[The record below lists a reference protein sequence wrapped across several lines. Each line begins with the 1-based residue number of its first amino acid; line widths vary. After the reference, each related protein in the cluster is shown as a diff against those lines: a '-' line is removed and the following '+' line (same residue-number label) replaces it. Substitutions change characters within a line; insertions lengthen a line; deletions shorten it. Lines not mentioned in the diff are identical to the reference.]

1 MRPAT
6 MLLATLAAATS
17 VGALLA
23 GAGGCLRSTSF
34 QCDTDTQ
41 CGAGGSCEAVGFC
54 SFADATCPSG
64 ARFGA
69 SAGTYA
75 DTCVEGGAAI
85 DGGIDGDP
93 GIDGA
98 IDAPID
104 APPQAGCPA
113 GYDVITGGEGTHRYR
128 VLTATANW
136 TQNKDACAATSTS
149 AYLAIP
155 GDATELAAIVTASA
169 ATRLWVGV
177 TDSATENTWLD
188 VKAVVQAFLPWGAG
202 EPDDA
207 NPGEDCV
214 SADDTEFRDDRCNLQ
229 FRAVCE
235 CEP

>member
-1 MRPAT
+1 MRPASL
-6 MLLATLAAATS
+6 LLASLAAATS
-17 VGALLA
+17 VGAVLV

-41 CGAGGSCEAVGFC
+41 CGAGGSCEPVGFC
-54 SFADATCPSG
+54 SFADTTCPSG

-75 DTCVEGGAAI
+75 DTCVEGGATTDGGVDADPTI
-85 DGGIDGDP
+85 DGG
-93 GIDGA
+93 

-113 GYDVITGGEGTHRYR
+113 GYDTISGGEGTHKYK

-136 TQNKDACAATSTS
+136 QTQRDACAATSPS
-149 AYLAIP
+149 AYIAIP
-155 GDATELAAIVTASA
+155 GDATELAALLTASA
-169 ATRLWVGV
+169 ATRQWVGV
-177 TDSATENTWLD
+177 TDLAVEGTFLD
-188 VKAVVQAFLPWGAG
+188 VKGATPGFLPWGPA
-202 EPDDA
+202 EPNNP

-214 SADDTEFRDDRCNLQ
+214 SADGTEFQTDKCSLQ

>member
-1 MRPAT
+1 MRAAT
-6 MLLATLAAATS
+6 LLLASLAAATS

-34 QCDTDTQ
+34 QCDTSSE
-41 CGAGGSCEAVGFC
+41 CGAGGTCEATSFC
-54 SFADATCPSG
+54 SFTDVACASG
-64 ARFGA
+64 ARYGA

-75 DTCVEGGAAI
+75 NQCVEGGGAI
-85 DGGIDGDP
+85 DGGVDADP
-93 GIDGA
+93 TIDGA

-113 GYDVITGGEGTHRYR
+113 GYDTITGGEGTHKYR
-128 VLTATANW
+128 VLTASANW
-136 TQNKDACAATSTS
+136 TQNQDACTATGSS

-177 TDSATENTWLD
+177 TDRGTEMTWFN
-188 VKAVVQAFLPWGAG
+188 VKGVAQTFLPWAATQ
-202 EPDDA
+202 PDDA

-214 SADDTEFRDDRCNLQ
+214 SANGTAFRDDKCTLQ